1 MTPAQARRRI
11 PQLRLTHVAAYAVL
25 VTFAIVFLT
34 PYVWAVFESF
44 KSNADAGSQGLLPHT
59 WTLDNYGSAF
69 NFSYPP
75 YVFKPDYVHSAI
87 VALGVALAT
96 LLTSTLVGF
105 VLAVYRFRGKEILF
119 ILLIVAFMVP
129 FTGVMVPLYVT
140 VVRLGLDNSLG
151 ALIVTGLWSPFGIL
165 VMRQFLEGI
174 PTDMLEAARID
185 GAGEWRLVARMI
197 LPLCTPA
204 LGILAIYTFMHSWDD
219 YLWPTI
225 ILHDP
230 AKWTLPLLISYFTNS
245 TFPTPFVMAVAM
257 LTILPVLIVYALVAR
272 FFVRGIGAIALHV

>member
-1 MTPAQARRRI
+1 MISTQVRCLVPR
-11 PQLRLTHVAAYAVL
+11 PRLAHVAAYAVL

-44 KSNADAGSQGLLPHT
+44 KSHADANSRGLLPHA
-59 WTLDNYGSAF
+59 WTLDNYGAAF

-75 YVFKPDYVHSAI
+75 YIFKPDYLHSTI
-87 VALGVALAT
+87 VALAVALAT

-105 VLAVYRFRGKEILF
+105 VLAVYRFRGKETLF
-119 ILLIVAFMVP
+119 TLLIVAFMVP

-165 VMRQFLEGI
+165 VMRQFLEGF
-174 PTDMLEAARID
+174 PTEMLEAARID

-197 LPLCTPA
+197 LPLCTPS

-219 YLWPTI
+219 FLWPTI

-230 AKWTLPLLISYFTNS
+230 AKWTLPLLVSYFTDS
-245 TFPTPFVMAVAM
+245 SFPAPFVMAVAM

-272 FFVRGIGAIALHV
+272 FFIRGIGAVALHV

>member
-1 MTPAQARRRI
+1 MISTQARRPMHR
-11 PQLRLTHVAAYAVL
+11 LRPAHVAAYAVL
-25 VTFAIVFLT
+25 VAFAVVFLT

-44 KSNADAGSQGLLPHT
+44 KPVSSADSSGLLPHA
-59 WTLDNYGSAF
+59 WTLDNYGAAF

-75 YVFKPDYVHSAI
+75 YILKPDYLHSTI

-105 VLAVYRFRGKEILF
+105 VLAVYRFRGKETVF
-119 ILLIVAFMVP
+119 TLLIVAFMVP

-165 VMRQFLEGI
+165 VMRQFLEGF
-174 PTDMLEAARID
+174 PTEMLEAARID

-219 YLWPTI
+219 FLWPTI

-230 AKWTLPLLISYFTNS
+230 AKWTLPLLVSYFTNS

-272 FFVRGIGAIALHV
+272 FFIRGIGAVALHV